1 MSKNS
6 NTTRTFIRFTGIGLQ
21 LGVSIYLG
29 HMLGVWLDEQYPN
42 EGDYW
47 SKGITL
53 FVIFGSM
60 ISIIRQV
67 QKMSNEE

>member
-1 MSKNS
+1 
-6 NTTRTFIRFTGIGLQ
+6 
-21 LGVSIYLG
+21 
-29 HMLGVWLDEQYPN
+29 MLGVWLDEQYPN